1 MWNNERVFSVFMLF
15 IGLVCIYGGVRLPV
29 TERFT
34 LGPGAMPLIY
44 SVGVLICAI
53 LMWVRAPGRKDG
65 SFKNALERPGRY
77 GLVFLILNFA
87 LGLTV
92 YILGFAIGL
101 ILFCFLALV
110 LVKGWRLYRALLF
123 SIAWSLTIYMV
134 FTLLLDVPFLKGV
147 LFEN

>member
-1 MWNNERVFSVFMLF
+1 MWNNVRVFSVFMVF
-15 IGLVCIYGGVRLPV
+15 IGSACIYGSVRLPV
-29 TERFT
+29 AERFT

-44 SVGVLICAI
+44 SVGVIICAI
-53 LMWVRAPGRKDG
+53 LIWVSAPSQKDG
-65 SFKNALERPGRY
+65 SLKSALEPPGRY

-92 YILGFAIGL
+92 YVLGFAIGL

-110 LVKGWRLYRALLF
+110 FTKGWRPYRALLF
-123 SIAWSLTIYMV
+123 SIAWSLSIYIL
-134 FTLLLDVPFLKGV
+134 FTLFLDVPFLKGV